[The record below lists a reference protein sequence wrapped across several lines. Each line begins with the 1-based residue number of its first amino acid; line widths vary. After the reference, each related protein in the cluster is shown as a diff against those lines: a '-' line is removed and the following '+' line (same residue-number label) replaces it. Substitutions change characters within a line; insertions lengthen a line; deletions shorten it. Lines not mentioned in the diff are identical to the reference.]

1 MAAKNR
7 GQLIKEARTAAGM
20 TQEQLAKKV
29 KGLTAADISKV
40 ERNQLDITNDQVKA
54 IAKATGVTQKSLLDA
69 PVPKK
74 ASSKPSSSTSSKK
87 KGSSSS
93 SSGTSVKV
101 TAAEKKLLQLY
112 RAANA
117 DSKKAALVILE
128 KGKKEEV
135 GGILGSLLSNPD
147 IKEAISGLGSL
158 L

>member
-7 GQLIKEARTAAGM
+7 GQLIKEARAAAGL

-29 KGLTAADISKV
+29 KGLTASDISKV

-74 ASSKPSSSTSSKK
+74 ASSKPSSSKPSNKKKTTSST
-87 KGSSSS
+87 S
-93 SSGTSVKV
+93 TSVKV

-117 DSKKAALVILE
+117 DSKKAALAILE

-135 GGILGSLLSNPD
+135 GGIIGSLLNNPEL
-147 IKEAISGLGSL
+147 KEAISGLGSL